1 MNHESGP
8 KLDSQRKTSR
18 RRTGTETAKRG
29 ELGTA
34 HSTFA
39 QVAGIAA
46 LVLAALQLIPAY
58 SVPQSLW
65 LLVIGGVVA
74 LGLFVFLFLQIRSP
88 ENSERRRFFMVM
100 VLMFALA
107 IASGYHIFSLRA
119 DNTNL
124 KRQLV
129 HERGSEPLQQYL
141 DMVVKEGE
149 EKWDG
154 DFESRYARPTLYLLN
169 DEGTRNH
176 SPLRIQEQIMLWRTG
191 NAGMSPEFKGVVGLV
206 GDISSG
212 DVPSIR
218 MFPDQDKPHDLKV
231 VATAMV
237 NYVDRPLA
245 DSDLLNKR
253 QGEKNPRRAKDD
265 IPVRVL
271 VLGDPAVGKSA
282 MMERLDLIQA
292 RRARGSASEPIPIR
306 INLSTLEAATLAGI
320 EAKIRE
326 RLGAAYTSVTQDR
339 KFILLADALDETTV
353 DPLAVSKAIVEF
365 AKVYEANLTRVIVA
379 ARLRNYTQIIHNSD
393 SALWRSG
400 FSTVIL
406 YGLDQ
411 TAVEKQIL
419 TRSTTEVRQ
428 RLFMK
433 LADSRT
439 RSAWLQFLRLPMNY
453 DLVAELMAES
463 SFDVL
468 PQGQTQLVEK
478 FIARR
483 FVQKN
488 IDAADAE
495 HCKSLMSVVAINL
508 IADGIDKRGREFTAE
523 DFLRPGENQSQSSLL
538 KRRMDQLL
546 ASGLIVER
554 RPGRY
559 KFCHLNILDYF
570 VAKGL
575 ERYDMVDPSRPEW
588 WAIILFR
595 CGMPNG
601 AGMVP
606 YLEQAKSAGAE
617 FESDL
622 LEEARIIVEART
634 ETHTP

>member
-149 EKWDG
+149 DKWDG
-154 DFESRYARPTLYLLN
+154 EFESRYVRPTLYLLN

-176 SPLRIQEQIMLWRTG
+176 SPLRIQEQILLWRTG
-191 NAGMSPEFKGVVGLV
+191 NAGMSREFKGVVGLV
-206 GDISSG
+206 GEISSG

-292 RRARGSASEPIPIR
+292 RRARGSSSEPIPIR
-306 INLSTLEAATLAGI
+306 INLSNLESTTLAGI
-320 EAKIRE
+320 EARIRE
-326 RLGAAYTSVTQDR
+326 RVGEAYTSATEER
-339 KFILLADALDETTV
+339 KFILLADALDESA

-365 AKVYEANLTRVIVA
+365 TKAHEANLTRVIVA
-379 ARLRNYTQIIHNSD
+379 ARLRNYAQIIHESD
-393 SALWRSG
+393 SSLWRHG

-468 PQGQTQLVEK
+468 PQGQSQLVEK

-495 HCKSLMSVVAINL
+495 HCKALLSTVGMNL
-508 IADGIDKRGREFTAE
+508 IADGIEKRGREFMVE
-523 DFLRPGENQSQSSLL
+523 DFLRPDENQSQSSVL

-606 YLEQAKSAGAE
+606 YLEQAVAAGAK
-617 FESDL
+617 FDRDL
-622 LEEARIIVEART
+622 LEEARIIVEARA
-634 ETHTP
+634 ETTSP